1 MFYNIEETVMIDIK
15 EILSLAKDKSEE
27 GRGRLDQAL
36 GDVLSKDEVKT
47 RSEKVDAARTI
58 KTLLN
63 RATVDIRTLLAE
75 RLNVEKDM
83 PIQLM
88 IALAT
93 DEEIDVAKPI
103 LAKAKSFKDEDWGIV
118 IDETGSDH
126 WCEIANRDDL
136 STPTLTKLLDKED
149 EKTAVRIV
157 ENQKLTLQPV
167 LMSMLK
173 RLAFRVE
180 TLHVPLL
187 NRHEITPEMAT
198 EIYWSA
204 SESLRAAIVEKYDVS
219 PSFLDEAMESVVQEL
234 VNAAHGKND
243 ITDDLQMMAQRYAE
257 RKEIT
262 PSMMTK
268 VLRRGQIAFFIALL
282 SEYTDLNIALTKQ
295 VVAKKEGDL
304 LAILCRATSIM
315 KADFATYYLLTRP
328 AFNPEQRG
336 QGELASALS
345 IYDRLTREKA
355 KTIMQ
360 QWVK

>member
-1 MFYNIEETVMIDIK
+1 VGISEELSKTMFYNIEETVMIDIK

-126 WCEIANRDDL
+126 
-136 STPTLTKLLDKED
+136 
-149 EKTAVRIV
+149 
-157 ENQKLTLQPV
+157 
-167 LMSMLK
+167 
-173 RLAFRVE
+173 
-180 TLHVPLL
+180 
-187 NRHEITPEMAT
+187 
-198 EIYWSA
+198 
-204 SESLRAAIVEKYDVS
+204 
-219 PSFLDEAMESVVQEL
+219 
-234 VNAAHGKND
+234 
-243 ITDDLQMMAQRYAE
+243 
-257 RKEIT
+257 
-262 PSMMTK
+262 
-268 VLRRGQIAFFIALL
+268 
-282 SEYTDLNIALTKQ
+282 
-295 VVAKKEGDL
+295 
-304 LAILCRATSIM
+304 
-315 KADFATYYLLTRP
+315 
-328 AFNPEQRG
+328 
-336 QGELASALS
+336 
-345 IYDRLTREKA
+345 
-355 KTIMQ
+355 
-360 QWVK
+360 